1 MKNAFH
7 NCWAIGLAVVIFGAT
22 GGHGDE
28 PTGTRAA
35 ELKKLSI
42 EQLMGLEV
50 ATVTAAS
57 KKEEKVTAAP
67 ATVIVIT
74 ATDIKLRGYSVLT
87 DVLRDLP
94 GMETTPFFFSE
105 MGTQVPVR
113 GIAGN
118 NKIIVLVN
126 GMRVN
131 PPGGE
136 AFPFRSDFSVRDADQ
151 IEVIYGPGST
161 LYGQD
166 AISCVINVKTKQP
179 TGWTG
184 EVGGAGGLNN
194 EREAWGTFGQVLDKD
209 RDIRLTGY
217 AQYHDSDLTPLNRE
231 WPGWWAQFQAAALAH
246 GGAGVTPYREDFGLN
261 LFTRL
266 ELFGNTSVQV
276 WHRQS
281 ERSSNETGYPGPY
294 VPQAIWG
301 DMSTVVEGKNT
312 LTFADEV
319 TLDSTVTYNRYEI
332 DPATRYVWAPANA
345 NSWFYNDYKYG
356 IGQSLTLEE
365 TVHAEITDRLS
376 LLAGFM
382 AGTFDIVPKSTVP
395 NGADPDGNF
404 IGQAGSFAY
413 IDPGTGR
420 TNTIPRV
427 VRVCYETYAGY
438 AEANWQMLDKLTAIA
453 GVRITGDTR
462 FNDLPITPRVA
473 FLYAVTPQL
482 TAKYIYTRAYV
493 APSPYAGY
501 ATYDNGTLLATSNTK
516 LDPETAE
523 THEIN
528 FTYNK
533 KNLTVSASGY
543 YGCQNDLLITSD
555 QNLPHNIIAPS
566 VKLLDGTTR
575 ELVQTVNG
583 GSSHRCGVD
592 LSARATF
599 GPISPWA
606 SYSYVDFQQQ
616 TAGLTTGLTGISRH
630 NARLG
635 ATWAITPR
643 FFITPSLEIRSTPEN
658 VPAGG
663 LGSALQTPYEINVYI
678 LYELSKHVE
687 LFTNLRNI
695 TDNHYALGGFAL
707 GNQAIPQETFNGVMG
722 VRIHW

>member
-1 MKNAFH
+1 MKNALH
-7 NCWAIGLAVVIFGAT
+7 NCWAVVIAAAIFGAT

-28 PTGTRAA
+28 PAETRAA

-50 ATVTAAS
+50 ATVTTAS

-136 AFPFRSDFSVRDADQ
+136 AFPFRSDFSVRDAEQ

-161 LYGQD
+161 LYGAD
-166 AISCVINVKTKQP
+166 AISCVINVKTKEP
-179 TGWTG
+179 TGLTG
-184 EVGGAGGLNN
+184 EVGAAGGMNN
-194 EREAWGTFGQVLDKD
+194 EREAWGTFGQVLNKD
-209 RDIRLTGY
+209 HDIRLTGHV
-217 AQYHDSDLTPLNRE
+217 QYHESDLTALNRE
-231 WPGWWAQFQAAALAH
+231 YPAWWAAKQAVNG
-246 GGAGVTPYREDFGLN
+246 GGATPDREDFGLN
-261 LFTRL
+261 IFARL

-281 ERSSNETGYPGPY
+281 ERNSSESGYPGPY

-312 LTFADEV
+312 LKFSEDV
-319 TLDSTVTYNRYEI
+319 KLDSTVTYNRYEI
-332 DPATRYVWAPANA
+332 DPVTQYVWPNSGPADL
-345 NSWFYNDYKYG
+345 STNDFKYG
-356 IGQSLTLEE
+356 IGQGLTIEE
-365 TVHAEITDRLS
+365 TVHATLNDRLA

-382 AGTFDIVPKSTVP
+382 GGTFDIVPKSTVLG
-395 NGADPDGNF
+395 GANSDGDF
-404 IGQAGSFAY
+404 VAQGGSFTY
-413 IDPGTGR
+413 TDPSTGL
-420 TNTIPRV
+420 TKTIPRV

-438 AEANWQMLDKLTAIA
+438 VEGDWLALEKLRVIV
-453 GVRITGDTR
+453 GVRVTDDTR
-462 FNDLPITPRVA
+462 FSSLPITPRA
-473 FLYAVTPQL
+473 ALIYTVTDQL
-482 TAKYIYTRAYV
+482 TAKYIYTRAFV
-493 APSPYAGY
+493 DPSAYSGY
-501 ATYDNGTLLATSNTK
+501 ATYDNGVLLATSNPN
-516 LDPETAE
+516 LSPETAE
-523 THEIN
+523 THELN
-528 FTYNK
+528 LSYVK
-533 KNLTVSASGY
+533 KNLSLGVSGY
-543 YGCQNDLLITSD
+543 YGTQNNLIFTSD
-555 QNLPHNIIAPS
+555 QSTNGPNVIADNVATPA
-566 VKLLDGTTR
+566 GTRT
-575 ELVQTVNG
+575 LVHTVNSG
-583 GSSHRCGVD
+583 TSTRYGLD
-592 LSARATF
+592 LYGRATF
-599 GPISPWA
+599 GSVSPWV
-606 SYSYVDFQQQ
+606 SYSYVNFQQQ
-616 TAGLTTGLTGISRH
+616 AEGVTTGLPGISQH

-643 FFITPSLEIRSTPEN
+643 FFVTPSLEIRSTPEN
-658 VPAGG
+658 IPAGT
-663 LGSALQTPYEINVYI
+663 LGSALQTPYDINVYI
-678 LYELSKHVE
+678 LYEMTKHVE
-687 LFTNLRNI
+687 LFANLRNI

-707 GNQAIPQETFNGVMG
+707 GNQAIPQETFNGVFG

>member
-1 MKNAFH
+1 MKKSIWYGWIVGIVTADF
-7 NCWAIGLAVVIFGAT
+7 CAASSQ
-22 GGHGDE
+22 GDE
-28 PTGTRAA
+28 PAETRTA

-42 EQLMGLEV
+42 EQLMGLEI
-50 ATVTAAS
+50 ATVTTAS
-57 KKEEKVTAAP
+57 KKEEKATAAP

-74 ATDIKLRGYSVLT
+74 ATDIKLRGYSMLT

-136 AFPFRSDFSVRDADQ
+136 AFPFRSDFSVRDAEQ

-166 AISCVINVKTKQP
+166 AISCIINVKTKQP
-179 TGWTG
+179 TGATG

-194 EREAWGTFGQVLDKD
+194 ERELWGTFGQVLNKD
-209 RDIRLTGY
+209 HDIRLTGY
-217 AQYHDSDLTPLNRE
+217 VQYHDSDLTALNRAY
-231 WPGWWAQFQAAALAH
+231 PAWWASQRAAALAH
-246 GGAGVTPYREDFGLN
+246 GGAGVTPDREDFGLN
-261 LFTRL
+261 IFTRL
-266 ELFGNTSVQV
+266 DLFANTSLQI
-276 WHRQS
+276 WQRQS
-281 ERSSNETGYPGPY
+281 ERNSSETGYPGPY

-301 DMSTVVEGKNT
+301 DMSTVIEGKNT
-312 LTFADEV
+312 LTFSEDV
-319 TLDSTVTYNRYEI
+319 KLTSTLTYNRYEI
-332 DPATRYVWAPANA
+332 DPATRYVFAVPGTNV
-345 NSWFYNDYKYG
+345 WFLNDYKYG
-356 IGQSLTLEE
+356 IGQSLTIDEMVQA
-365 TVHAEITDRLS
+365 TVNDRLS

-382 AGTFDIVPKSTVP
+382 AGTFDVVPKSTVP
-395 NGADPDGNF
+395 GGADPDGNF

-413 IDPGTGR
+413 LDPSTGH

-427 VRVCYETYAGY
+427 VRVCYQTFAGY
-438 AEANWQMLDKLTAIA
+438 AEGTWQALDKLTAIA

-462 FNDLPITPRVA
+462 FTDIPITPRVA
-473 FLYAVTPQL
+473 IIYAATPNT

-501 ATYDNGTLLATSNTK
+501 ATYDNGTLLATSNPK
-516 LDPETAE
+516 LKPETAE
-523 THEIN
+523 THELN
-528 FTYNK
+528 LTYTK
-533 KNLTVSASGY
+533 KNLTLSASGY
-543 YGCQNDLLITSD
+543 YGTQNDLLLTSD
-555 QNLPHNIIAPS
+555 QNLPQNIIAPS

-575 ELVQTVNG
+575 ELVQTVNA

-592 LSARATF
+592 LAGRATF
-599 GPISPWA
+599 GPVSPWA

-616 TAGLTTGLTGISRH
+616 TAGLTTSLPGISRH

-635 ATWAITPR
+635 ATWAITAK
-643 FFITPSLEIRSTPEN
+643 FFVTPSLEIRSTPEH
-658 VPAGG
+658 VPPGA
-663 LGSALQTPYEINVYI
+663 LGTALHIPYDINVYI

-687 LFTNLRNI
+687 LFANLRNI
-695 TDNHYALGGFAL
+695 TDNHSALGGFAL
-707 GNQAIPQETFNGVMG
+707 GNQAIPQETFNGVLG